1 MSGFLAGTGGLI
13 LIGVLKVVVVMV
25 VLLTVV
31 AYLSWFE
38 RKIVAHIQSRWGPE
52 RVGPHGLIQPL
63 ADGAK
68 FLLKED
74 PTPAGVDRF
83 VFSFAPFLALTLAM
97 TTIAV
102 MPLGPGQLKIFG
114 RLTWFSVAELRL
126 SLLVVFAITA
136 LSVYGVALGG
146 WASNNKYSLL
156 GGLRSTAQML
166 SYELSMT
173 MSVVGIVLMTN
184 TLSLREIV
192 EAQHGSALNWFVFPQ
207 ILGFVCFFISAVA
220 ETNRSPF
227 DLAEGEQELVG
238 GFHTEYASFR
248 FAMYFM
254 AEYAAMVTASFMVSV
269 LFFGGYLSPF
279 PDTQAFHWTYYL
291 PAASALIGGVLMVP
305 HGLRYHTAL
314 GRVILPVMGVALLGV
329 GVVCALPGAIGVI
342 QGPFWLAAKVFVVL
356 FIYVWLRSTLP
367 RIRYDQLMAFGWKFL
382 LPVSVANVLVTSLVV
397 VLGMAR

>member
-1 MSGFLAGTGGLI
+1 MSDFSVWL
-13 LIGVLKVVVVMV
+13 LIGAVKVIVVML

-68 FLLKED
+68 FLFKED

-83 VFSFAPFLALTLAM
+83 VFFFAPFLALSLAM

-102 MPLGPGQLKIFG
+102 MPLGPGQLRIFG
-114 RLTWFSVAELRL
+114 QLTWFSVAESDL

-136 LSVYGVALGG
+136 LSVYGVALAG

-156 GGLRSTAQML
+156 GGLRSSAQML
-166 SYELSMT
+166 SYELSLT

-184 TLSLREIV
+184 PNTLSLRGIV
-192 EAQHGSALNWFVFPQ
+192 EAQRGSALHWFVFPQ
-207 ILGFVCFFISAVA
+207 ILGFVCFFVSAVA

-238 GFHTEYASFR
+238 GFHTEYASFK
-248 FAMYFM
+248 FAMFFM
-254 AEYAAMVTASFMVSV
+254 AEYAAMVTASFMIAV

-279 PDTQAFHWTYYL
+279 PDTPAFHWTFYL
-291 PAASALIGGVLMVP
+291 PAAMALLGGVLLVP
-305 HGLRYHTAL
+305 HGLRYHTAF
-314 GRVILPVMGVALLGV
+314 GRVLLPVMGVALIGV
-329 GVVCALPGAIGVI
+329 GIICALPGVLGVI

-367 RIRYDQLMAFGWKFL
+367 RIRYDQLMDFGWKFL
-382 LPVSVANVLVTSLVV
+382 LPVSLANVLVTSLVV
-397 VLGMAR
+397 ALRMQR

>member
-1 MSGFLAGTGGLI
+1 MSDSLANYAWLLI
-13 LIGVLKVVVVMV
+13 ALVKVVVVML

-68 FLLKED
+68 FLFKED

-83 VFSFAPFLALTLAM
+83 VFFFAPFLALSLAM

-114 RLTWFSVAELRL
+114 QLTSFSVAESNL
-126 SLLVVFAITA
+126 SLLVVLAITA
-136 LSVYGVALGG
+136 LSVYGVSLGG

-156 GGLRSTAQML
+156 GGVRSSAQMM
-166 SYELSMT
+166 SYELSLT

-192 EAQHGSALNWFVFPQ
+192 KAQSGGVLHWFVFPQ
-207 ILGFVCFFISAVA
+207 ILGFVCFFVSAVA

-238 GFHTEYASFR
+238 GFHTEYASFK
-248 FAMYFM
+248 FAMFFM
-254 AEYAAMVTASFMVSV
+254 AEYAAMVSVSFMVSV

-279 PDTQAFHWTYYL
+279 ADTPAFRWTFYL
-291 PAASALIGGVLMVP
+291 PTALGSIGGVLLVL
-305 HGLRYHTAL
+305 HGLRYRTAL
-314 GRVILPVMGVALLGV
+314 GRVLLPAMGVALLGV
-329 GVVCALPGAIGVI
+329 GILCAQKDVVGVI
-342 QGPFWLAAKVFVVL
+342 QGPFWLAVKVFVVL
-356 FIYVWLRSTLP
+356 FIYVWLRSTFP

-382 LPVSVANVLVTSLVV
+382 LPVSLANVLVTSLVV
-397 VLGMAR
+397 ALRMKR